1 LEFLGDAVL
10 DYLIA
15 SYLFS
20 AYPKLKPGQLT
31 DLRSLSVNNKAFA
44 CVAVDRSFDKYLL
57 CDSNGLSEAIKKY
70 VEYVRRPS
78 TDSSIKEGPK
88 CPKVDTM
95 AFIQSCYTLVL
106 LLLLLLYIYQFKMK
120 LVKHYVCIHFEDWFG
135 YFIWN
140 NALLSLSL
148 SHTHTHVTTHL

>member
-1 LEFLGDAVL
+1 LQRLEFLGDAVL

-57 CDSNGLSEAIKKY
+57 CDSNSLSEAIKKY
-70 VEYVRRPS
+70 VEYVRGPS
-78 TDSSIKEGPK
+78 TDIAEGPK

-95 AFIQSCYTLVL
+95 TFIQSCYTLVL

-120 LVKHYVCIHFEDWFG
+120 LVKLYVCIHFE
-135 YFIWN
+135 
-140 NALLSLSL
+140 
-148 SHTHTHVTTHL
+148 V

>member
-1 LEFLGDAVL
+1 MQRLEFLGDAVL

-44 CVAVDRSFDKYLL
+44 CVAVDRCFDKYLL

-70 VEYVRRPS
+70 VDYVRSPS
-78 TDSSIKEGPK
+78 TDSGIKEGPK
-88 CPKVDTM
+88 CPKVDST
-95 AFIQSCYTLVL
+95 AFIQICYT
-106 LLLLLLYIYQFKMK
+106 
-120 LVKHYVCIHFEDWFG
+120 IHFEVWFV

-140 NALLSLSL
+140 NVLLSL
-148 SHTHTHVTTHL
+148 THTVTTHL